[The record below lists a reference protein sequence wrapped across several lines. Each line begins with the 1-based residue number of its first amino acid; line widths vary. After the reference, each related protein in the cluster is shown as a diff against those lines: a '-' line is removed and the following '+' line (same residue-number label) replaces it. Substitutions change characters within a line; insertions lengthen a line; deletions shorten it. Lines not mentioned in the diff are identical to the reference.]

1 MRSYEKEKKEI
12 EKSLPQ
18 ARSLIHYTM
27 NLWTSPNHI
36 ALLGIVA
43 HFADSNGC
51 LNRILL
57 ALQEIEGVH
66 SGENQCRTSDGH
78 DQIMIEFCS
87 TMICSISLNH
97 RVPRSQS

>member
-43 HFADSNGC
+43 HFADSNRC

-66 SGENQCRTSDGH
+66 SGENQCRTFVAVLEEYGIQH
-78 DQIMIEFCS
+78 KTGLAF
-87 TMICSISLNH
+87 
-97 RVPRSQS
+97 V